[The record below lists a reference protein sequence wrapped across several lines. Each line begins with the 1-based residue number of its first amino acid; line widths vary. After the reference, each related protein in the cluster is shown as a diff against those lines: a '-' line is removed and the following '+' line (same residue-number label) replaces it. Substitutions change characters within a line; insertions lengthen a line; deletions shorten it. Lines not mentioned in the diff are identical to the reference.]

1 MTQSTQKES
10 VAITGRVES
19 AINFLST
26 KDLREF
32 YLTNGYVSVKNLIP
46 NELLEDIQND
56 LNKCFEEFSTGGPT
70 NYDSGVIYLNEN
82 DKSKLHELHI
92 VTSKITSIT
101 ALTKIFSETCKIL
114 GKSKSPVL
122 EIASCYLISIPKDKR
137 LIYDFHQES
146 NYMKGF
152 GDIFNFHYPIFRKST
167 TFNGTMSILP
177 KTHTLG
183 TLDYRKT
190 RLANNSY
197 TSLIPTNINEI
208 KNNYE
213 EVHCELELGDCV
225 IFHKDLMHKSNFN
238 HSDLCRPA
246 GFSRLTQ
253 SLNGDWIQRPPEEL

>member
-10 VAITGRVES
+10 VAITGKVES

-122 EIASCYLISIPKDKR
+122 EIVSCYLISIPKDKR
-137 LIYDFHQES
+137 LI
-146 NYMKGF
+146 
-152 GDIFNFHYPIFRKST
+152 
-167 TFNGTMSILP
+167 
-177 KTHTLG
+177 
-183 TLDYRKT
+183 
-190 RLANNSY
+190 
-197 TSLIPTNINEI
+197 
-208 KNNYE
+208 
-213 EVHCELELGDCV
+213 
-225 IFHKDLMHKSNFN
+225 
-238 HSDLCRPA
+238 
-246 GFSRLTQ
+246 
-253 SLNGDWIQRPPEEL
+253 